1 MKHFSF
7 LFKLFIVLIGISSPA
22 FGQGLLML
30 AGGGAESAGGWS
42 DIPYRWV
49 VEHALNKR
57 IAVITYDT
65 GATDWIPNYFKGFG
79 AKSAKNFIINSR
91 IVADQQALYDS
102 LVTYNGV
109 FIKGGD
115 QAKYYDYYKGTK
127 TQEAFQY
134 IYNKGGVLSGTS
146 AGTAILSP
154 IVYTAQVASV
164 EPSAALLDAYSPQ
177 ITLADDFLKTLSGKY
192 IFDTHFIERGRLGR
206 LPAFM
211 ASWYK
216 KTGVLAT
223 GFGIDDHTALCIE
236 KDGKATVY
244 GTGSVSMIKNLNTGK
259 PFNTNSPILSSTDI
273 TLAQVPHGCTIDM
286 NTTTVSGL
294 KNLVKPKKSGEISL
308 LRIICT
314 GTEYPSDEAFDYFVN
329 QTGTISDPIVIVT
342 GNTLPRANDIKS
354 KLLDKGALTVSVIQA
369 ISGNENDLAIKD
381 KLNQARKILV
391 IANEY
396 TDFMKFIK
404 SSDNGTLLQNKLQS
418 KNTVS
423 FFAGDNA
430 RFAGK
435 TVISK
440 YTGFGYTSYNG
451 GLEFLPG
458 LGLLKT
464 TALMPN
470 SFYSAETIENT
481 VSGLPYAMIKDTLQ
495 FGCYLSGSAC
505 AEINY
510 SGDGKLY
517 LKNLSGYFPVIVL
530 ENKGTL
536 AGFVNQEPNA
546 LSRNIAG
553 FENMNLNYLGI
564 GDRISIDDLSLG
576 TALMDDCPTIKLFP
590 NPASKDLKIE
600 AGQESY
606 IASIFDQS
614 GRILRSVKF
623 SYSTQ
628 INLDGIP
635 SGMFLVR
642 LNSVKSGK
650 AFNYKLIINL

>member
-1 MKHFSF
+1 MKQFSF
-7 LFKLFIVLIGISSPA
+7 LFKLFIALIGISSPA
-22 FGQGLLML
+22 FGQGSLML

-65 GATDWIPNYFKGFG
+65 GATEWIPNYFKGFG

-91 IVADQQALYDS
+91 ILADQQAIYDS

-115 QAKYYDYYKGTK
+115 QAKYYEYYKGTK
-127 TQEAFQY
+127 TQKALQY
-134 IYNKGGVLSGTS
+134 IYDKGGVLSGTS

-164 EPSAALLDAYSPQ
+164 EPSAALLDTYSPQ
-177 ITLADDFLKTLSGKY
+177 ITLADDFLKTISGKY

-244 GTGSVSMIKNLNTGK
+244 GTGTVSMIKNLNASK
-259 PFNTNSPILSSTDI
+259 PFNTNLQILSSTDL
-273 TLAQVPHGCTIDM
+273 TLAQTPHGCTIDM
-286 NTTTVSGL
+286 NTTIVSGL
-294 KNLVKPKKSGEISL
+294 KNLVKPKKSGEMSL

-329 QTGTISDPIVIVT
+329 QIGAISDPIVIVT
-342 GNTLPRANDIKS
+342 GNTLTRANDIKS
-354 KLLDKGALTVSVIQA
+354 KLLDKGALAVSVLQA

-381 KLNQARKILV
+381 KLNQARKIFI

-396 TDFMKFIK
+396 ADFMKFIK
-404 SSDNGTLLQNKLQS
+404 SGDNGTLLQNKLQS

-435 TVISK
+435 TVINK
-440 YTGFGYTSYNG
+440 YTGFGYVSYNG
-451 GLEFLPG
+451 SLEFLPG
-458 LGLLKT
+458 LGLLRT

-470 SFYSAETIENT
+470 SFFSAETVENT

-505 AEINY
+505 AEVNY

-530 ENKGTL
+530 ENKGTMT
-536 AGFVNQEPNA
+536 GFVNQGPNA

-564 GDRISIDDLSLG
+564 GDRISIGDLSLG
-576 TALMDDCPTIKLFP
+576 TALPYKMPKVRLFP
-590 NPASKDLKIE
+590 NPATKDLQIE
-600 AGQESY
+600 ADQGSY
-606 IASIFDQS
+606 EAGIYNQS
-614 GRILRSVKF
+614 GILLRKLQFSNKTRIGLEGF
-623 SYSTQ
+623 SA
-628 INLDGIP
+628 
-635 SGMFLVR
+635 GMYLVR
-642 LNSVKSGK
+642 LTEKQSYRETT
-650 AFNYKLIINL
+650 FKLIIN